1 MIMDFAPVQGKP
13 IRRDR
18 TARSFV
24 VHLNL
29 MFWLIMFNVYRR
41 VWEERPIKT
50 FAEPFQNTEAWRE
63 KMKAANAALLNAELD
78 AMVRS
83 MEETKVVDKEIQ
95 VFNKETKVVDKEF
108 QVLNKEGK
116 VLDKEALPTLEESS
130 DFERSADLRKDES
143 ETFVPEVERLAI
155 SSENT
160 SRSSPDV
167 YDQTLPPGWILGASG
182 EVTAPKNL
190 PLVFPNRRQAFQAL
204 CLLKSNPN
212 LDKLKDAMFDQLEH
226 EGWRASSLLP
236 PGWIYNYQVDSA
248 TITTMLLLPLL
259 DVQLPGPK
267 LLDLPRQGRPPL

>member
-1 MIMDFAPVQGKP
+1 MLGGSEEDSKMIMDFAPVQGKL
-13 IRRDR
+13 IKRDR
-18 TARSFV
+18 TARSFLV
-24 VHLNL
+24 NL
-29 MFWLIMFNVYRR
+29 KLMYWLIMFYLYRR

-63 KMKAANAALLNAELD
+63 KMKAANAAFLNAELD

-95 VFNKETKVVDKEF
+95 VFNKE
-108 QVLNKEGK
+108 GK

-130 DFERSADLRKDES
+130 DFDRSADLRKVES
-143 ETFVPEVERLAI
+143 ETFVPEEEKRLAI
-155 SSENT
+155 SSANT

-167 YDQTLPPGWILGASG
+167 FDQTLPPGWSLSASG

-204 CLLKSNPN
+204 CLLKSNPD
-212 LDKLKDAMFDQLEH
+212 LVKLKDAMFDQLEH

-236 PGWIYNYQVDSA
+236 PGWIYNYQVGCT
-248 TITTMLLLPLL
+248 TITTNGCTTSRVPT
-259 DVQLPGPK
+259 P
-267 LLDLPRQGRPPL
+267 

>member
-83 MEETKVVDKEIQ
+83 MEETKVVDKE
-95 VFNKETKVVDKEF
+95 FKVV
-108 QVLNKEGK
+108 G
-116 VLDKEALPTLEESS
+116 KEALPTLEESS
-130 DFERSADLRKDES
+130 DDRSADLRKVES
-143 ETFVPEVERLAI
+143 ETFVPEEERLAI

-167 YDQTLPPGWILGASG
+167 FDQTLPPGWSLGASG

-204 CLLKSNPN
+204 CLLKSNPD
-212 LDKLKDAMFDQLEH
+212 LAKLKDAMFDQLEH

-259 DVQLPGPK
+259 DVELPGSQ
-267 LLDLPRQGRPPL
+267 LLDLPRQGRPLL

>member
-1 MIMDFAPVQGKP
+1 
-13 IRRDR
+13 
-18 TARSFV
+18 
-24 VHLNL
+24 
-29 MFWLIMFNVYRR
+29 
-41 VWEERPIKT
+41 
-50 FAEPFQNTEAWRE
+50 
-63 KMKAANAALLNAELD
+63 MKAANAALLNAELD

-108 QVLNKEGK
+108 QVFNKEVK
-116 VLDKEALPTLEESS
+116 VVGKEALPTLEESS
-130 DFERSADLRKDES
+130 DDRSADLRKVES
-143 ETFVPEVERLAI
+143 ETFVPEEERLAI

-167 YDQTLPPGWILGASG
+167 FDQTLPPGWILGASG

-204 CLLKSNPN
+204 CLLKSNPA
-212 LDKLKDAMFDQLEH
+212 LEKLKDAMFDQLEL

-248 TITTMLLLPLL
+248 TITTTGCSTTRAQTP
-259 DVQLPGPK
+259 
-267 LLDLPRQGRPPL
+267 

>member
-1 MIMDFAPVQGKP
+1 MLGGSEEDSKMIMDFAPVQGKP

-83 MEETKVVDKEIQ
+83 MEETKVVDKEFQ
-95 VFNKETKVVDKEF
+95 VFNKEVKVV
-108 QVLNKEGK
+108 G
-116 VLDKEALPTLEESS
+116 KEALPTLEESS
-130 DFERSADLRKDES
+130 DDRSADLRKVES
-143 ETFVPEVERLAI
+143 ETFVPEEERLAI

-167 YDQTLPPGWILGASG
+167 FDQTLPPGWILGASG

-204 CLLKSNPN
+204 CLLKSNPA
-212 LDKLKDAMFDQLEH
+212 LEKLKDAMFDQLEH

-248 TITTMLLLPLL
+248 TITTTGCSTTRVPT
-259 DVQLPGPK
+259 P
-267 LLDLPRQGRPPL
+267 